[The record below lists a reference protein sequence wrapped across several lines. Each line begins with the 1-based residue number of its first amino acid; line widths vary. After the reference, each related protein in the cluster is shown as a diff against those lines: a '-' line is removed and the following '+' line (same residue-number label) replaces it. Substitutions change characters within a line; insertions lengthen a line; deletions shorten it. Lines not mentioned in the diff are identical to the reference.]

1 MNCFARLRPLA
12 ILAAAALGS
21 AQTPASTDP
30 AQAPA
35 PAPAPAAEPASKP
48 WSAGGIDFSGY
59 VDAYYNFNSN
69 HPASGNNN
77 LRFYDA
83 KANTLTLN
91 VAKFSMSHTA
101 DPVGFTLDLGFGRG
115 VDLFNSFEP
124 NQDNRAVTRFIYQ
137 AYLTLKPEKAGGFQF
152 DFGKFATS
160 AGAELTD
167 THLSWNY
174 SRGLLY
180 ANGPFYHVGARVSK
194 PVTNYWTA
202 GFQLVNGW
210 NNIEDNNSGKTI
222 GLTSALTGK
231 KVALYNSY
239 YAGPEKT
246 GSNEGY
252 RHFID
257 SVLTLNPSDKAN
269 FYVNYDYG
277 VDKKGFGAEKNAFYG
292 LGIAGHFVANSWFSV
307 TPRWEIYNDGG
318 GLITGQVQRLQS
330 FTWTAEAKMA
340 KGFLTRA
347 EYRRDWSNQA
357 YFDRGNENGSA
368 KNQNTF
374 LVGFVVYF
382 GPK

>member
-1 MNCFARLRPLA
+1 M
-12 ILAAAALGS
+12 LAAAALAP
-21 AQTPASTDP
+21 AQTTPPATPP
-30 AQAPA
+30 AD
-35 PAPAPAAEPASKP
+35 PAPAAPAASP
-48 WSAGGIDFSGY
+48 WSAGPIDFSGY
-59 VDAYYNFNSN
+59 IDGYYNFNSN
-69 HPASGNNN
+69 HPATGNNN

-115 VDLFNSFEP
+115 ADLFNSFEP
-124 NQDNRAVTRFIYQ
+124 NPDNRSVTRYIYQ
-137 AYLTLKPEKAGGFQF
+137 AYLTLKPAKAGGFQF

-167 THLSWNY
+167 THLNWNY

-194 PVTNYWTA
+194 PINSHWTA
-202 GFQLVNGW
+202 GAQLVNGW
-210 NNIEDNNSGKTI
+210 NNIEDNNSGKTV
-222 GLTSALTGK
+222 GLTNAFTSK
-231 KVALYNSY
+231 KASLYTNY
-239 YAGPEKT
+239 YGGPEKT

-257 SVLTLNPSDKAN
+257 NVLLLTPSDKAN
-269 FYVNYDYG
+269 FYINYDYG
-277 VDKKGFGAEKNAFYG
+277 VDKKGNGAEKQAFYG

-307 TPRWEIYNDGG
+307 SPRWEIYNDGG
-318 GLITGQVQRLQS
+318 GLITSKVQRLQT
-330 FTWTAEAKMA
+330 FTWTAEVKMA

-347 EYRRDWSNQA
+347 EYRRDWSNQPF
-357 YFDRGNENGSA
+357 FDRGNEPGSS